1 MTVQAPPVTTS
12 VNPLRQ
18 GLRQERMPEPCTMVI
33 CGATG
38 DLTRRKLAPA
48 IYNLALGGFL
58 PPEFTVVG
66 FARRPMSNDE
76 FHAHL
81 REGIDLFSRNRPASD
96 SVWSSFA
103 TGVEYQQ
110 GNLDDPEAY
119 ADLAR
124 RLDRIDR
131 DRGTAGNRLFYLAI
145 QPSLVPDVVRQ
156 LGAVGLAG
164 SSERTSGRVG
174 WTRVVVEKPFGS
186 DTESAKT
193 LNAQINEVFTE
204 DQIYRIDHYLGKET
218 VQNLAV
224 FRFGNGLF
232 EPIWNRR
239 YIDSVQI
246 TVAETVGLEGRGEFY
261 DQTGAL
267 RDIVQNLAVF
277 RFGNGLFEPIWN
289 RRYIDSVQITVAET
303 VGLEGRGEFYDQTG
317 ALRDIVQNHVLQ
329 LLAVFAMEP
338 PVEFAPNDLR
348 DEKLKVLRAVRPMS
362 PEDVAHNTVR
372 GQYITGWVAGEKVPA
387 YRDEPEVEPDSETE
401 TYVALK
407 LGIDSWRWAGVPFY
421 IRTGKALSSRV
432 TEIAVTFRR
441 APLALFGRAGAP
453 DMDPNVLAIRVQPD
467 EGILLRFGAK
477 VPGPGLNIRGVNMDF
492 RYGSSFA
499 VDSPD
504 AYETLLLDCMIGD
517 STLFTRDDEVVRAW
531 EILDPIVR
539 TWQSRQG
546 GPIHYY
552 AAGSWGPPA
561 ADELLARDGREWRRP

>member
-1 MTVQAPPVTTS
+1 MATTAPAPTIPAPTSAS

-58 PPEFTVVG
+58 PPEFTMVG
-66 FARRPMSNDE
+66 FARRAMTDEE

-81 REGIDLFSRNRPASD
+81 REGIEEFSRNQPMSEA
-96 SVWSSFA
+96 VWSSFA
-103 TGVEYQQ
+103 SRIEYQQ
-110 GNLDDPEAY
+110 GDVDDPQAW
-119 ADLAR
+119 AALAR
-124 RLDRIDR
+124 RLERIDR
-131 DRGTAGNRLFYLAI
+131 DRGTAGNRVFYLAI
-145 QPSLVPDVVRQ
+145 QPSLVPAAVND
-156 LGAVGLAG
+156 LGGAGLAG
-164 SSERTSGRVG
+164 TSERTSGRQG

-186 DTESAKT
+186 DVASAET
-193 LNAQINEVFTE
+193 LNRQLRDVFTE
-204 DQIYRIDHYLGKET
+204 EQIYRIDHYLGKET
-218 VQNLAV
+218 
-224 FRFGNGLF
+224 
-232 EPIWNRR
+232 
-239 YIDSVQI
+239 
-246 TVAETVGLEGRGEFY
+246 
-261 DQTGAL
+261 
-267 RDIVQNLAVF
+267 VQNLAVF

-362 PEDVAHNTVR
+362 PEDVAANTVR

-387 YRDEPEVEPDSETE
+387 YRDEPEVAPDSDTE
-401 TYVALK
+401 TYVALR

-421 IRTGKALSSRV
+421 IRTGKALPSRV
-432 TEIAVTFRR
+432 TEIAVQFRR

-453 DMDPNVLAIRVQPD
+453 EMDPNVLAIRIQPD

-477 VPGPGLNIRGVNMDF
+477 VPGPGLNIRSVNMDF

-504 AYETLLLDCMIGD
+504 AYETLLLDCMVGD

-531 EILDPIVR
+531 EILDPIVDAWH
-539 TWQSRQG
+539 TG
-546 GPIHYY
+546 TVPLHFY

-561 ADELLARDGREWRRP
+561 ADELLARDAREWRRP